1 MPGFFFDTDNGSEW
15 LIDLEC
21 RELPDN
27 AAAQWA
33 GLETLPDMVR
43 DKVAEGDHRT
53 FGIVIRNAEQ
63 IVIDT
68 ATLVLMGGWR
78 NHRSRS
84 WSGIS
89 IVVRL
94 SRAIPKQ
101 TRTLTGP

>member
-1 MPGFFFDTDNGSEW
+1 MPRFFFDTDNGSER
-15 LIDLEC
+15 LIDLEG

-27 AAAQWA
+27 AAARWA

-43 DKVAEGDHRT
+43 DKIAEGDHRT
-53 FGIVIRNAEQ
+53 FSVVIRNAEQ
-63 IVIDT
+63 VVIYT

-84 WSGIS
+84 RRGIS